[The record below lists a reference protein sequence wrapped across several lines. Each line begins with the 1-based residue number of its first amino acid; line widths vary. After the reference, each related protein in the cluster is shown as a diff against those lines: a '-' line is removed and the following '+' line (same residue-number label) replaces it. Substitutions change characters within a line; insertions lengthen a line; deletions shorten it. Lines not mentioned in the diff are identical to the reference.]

1 MKIIDHVQRMTEKQI
16 VENRSMGV
24 MSHFILPSINYAP
37 GDKTVN
43 SKLPL
48 NYLDSLVDGNHES
61 KPLMFTT
68 CDE

>member
-1 MKIIDHVQRMTEKQI
+1 
-16 VENRSMGV
+16 MGV
-24 MSHFILPSINYAP
+24 MSHIFLPSINYAS

-48 NYLDSLVDGNHES
+48 NYLYSLVYVNHEN
-61 KPLMFTT
+61 KFLMFIT

>member
-1 MKIIDHVQRMTEKQI
+1 MR
-16 VENRSMGV
+16 V
-24 MSHFILPSINYAP
+24 MCHFFSSLSNYAP

-48 NYLDSLVDGNHES
+48 NYPYSLVDMNHEGKFLIS
-61 KPLMFTT
+61 IT